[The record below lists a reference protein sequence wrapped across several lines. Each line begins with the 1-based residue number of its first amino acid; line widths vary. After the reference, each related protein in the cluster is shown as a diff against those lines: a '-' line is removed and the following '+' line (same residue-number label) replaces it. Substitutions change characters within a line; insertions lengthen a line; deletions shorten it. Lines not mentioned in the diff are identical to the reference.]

1 MTIIEYLKEKS
12 MSQREFADVCGI
24 TQSTLSN
31 YIHGKKIPRPK
42 MARLIEQMTDG
53 MVKAK
58 DLLVAKKPRISL
70 YENLSNEN
78 QK

>member
-1 MTIIEYLKEKS
+1 MTIIEYLKENAL
-12 MSQREFADVCGI
+12 SQREFADMCGI

-42 MARLIEQMTDG
+42 MARLIEEITKG

-58 DLLVAKKPRISL
+58 ELLSRERMSG
-70 YENLSNEN
+70 
-78 QK
+78 